1 MNPHRDVFKVLHPT
15 LQSWLDTFEQ
25 DCQRYGG
32 ATYLYNSLVMLG
44 LERPN
49 NPAAIPGSK
58 FDALNLGCDCLAVI
72 ADETKDI
79 ARQEESIRFW
89 QTREHPFLQDVI
101 LEKRDSIVRCRESI
115 ALYESMHASHADF
128 NRRVHFLLRNVCQ
141 RGMLAKIR
149 AVCLRDLRHAAKNN
163 GQGKIATPSYGRE
176 LATFLTYDPQ
186 GWW

>member
-1 MNPHRDVFKVLHPT
+1 MDSHRDVFRVLHPT

-49 NPAAIPGSK
+49 NSSCVQ
-58 FDALNLGCDCLAVI
+58 DYCDCLAVI

-101 LEKRDSIVRCRESI
+101 LENRDSIVRCRESI

-141 RGMLAKIR
+141 RGMLAKLR
-149 AVCLRDLRHAAKNN
+149 AVCLRDLRHAKNN
-163 GQGKIATPSYGRE
+163 GQGKIATADYGRE
-176 LATFLTYDPQ
+176 LATLLTYDPQ

>member
-1 MNPHRDVFKVLHPT
+1 MDPHRDIFKTLHPT

-49 NPAAIPGSK
+49 NSSCVQ
-58 FDALNLGCDCLAVI
+58 DYCDCLEVI
-72 ADETKDI
+72 AQ
-79 ARQEESIRFW
+79 ARQDILDSAEHVKLFPESK
-89 QTREHPFLQDVI
+89 EHKHKYMCECSKTID
-101 LEKRDSIVRCRESI
+101 
-115 ALYESMHASHADF
+115 LYTAMHASHADF

-163 GQGKIATPSYGRE
+163 GQGRIATPSYGRE
-176 LATFLTYDPQ
+176 LATFLTYDPK

>member
-1 MNPHRDVFKVLHPT
+1 MDQHRDVFKVLHPT

-25 DCQRYGG
+25 DCQRYSG

-49 NPAAIPGSK
+49 NPAAIPGST
-58 FDALNLGCDCLAVI
+58 FEALNPGCDCLAVI

-89 QTREHPFLQDVI
+89 QTREHPFLQD
-101 LEKRDSIVRCRESI
+101 DSIVKCRESI

-128 NRRVHFLLRNVCQ
+128 NRRVHFLLRNVCA

-149 AVCLRDLRHAAKNN
+149 AVCLRDLRYAAKNN
-163 GQGKIATPSYGRE
+163 GRNRVEFVVKTPGAHQPA
-176 LATFLTYDPQ
+176 LH
-186 GWW
+186 

>member
-1 MNPHRDVFKVLHPT
+1 MDPHRDVFKVLHPT
-15 LQSWLDTFEQ
+15 LQSWLDSFEQ
-25 DCQRYGG
+25 DCWSDKGP
-32 ATYLYNSLVMLG
+32 THIYNSLAMLG

-49 NPAAIPGSK
+49 NSSC
-58 FDALNLGCDCLAVI
+58 CDCLAVI

-101 LEKRDSIVRCRESI
+101 LEKRDSIVKCRESI

-128 NRRVHFLLRNVCQ
+128 NHRVHFLLRNVCQ
-141 RGMLAKIR
+141 RGMLRKIR

-163 GQGKIATPSYGRE
+163 GQGKIATPSYGKE